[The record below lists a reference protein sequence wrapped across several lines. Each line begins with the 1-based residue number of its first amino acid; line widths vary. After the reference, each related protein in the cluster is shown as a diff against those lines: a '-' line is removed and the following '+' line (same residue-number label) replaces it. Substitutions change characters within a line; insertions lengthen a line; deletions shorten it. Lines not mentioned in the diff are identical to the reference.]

1 MLADQHIDQ
10 FATVIDSQFKNF
22 AESLNAAQSHKA
34 LSRSKSGALA
44 LDVGYEIAT
53 TKIERDSYL
62 KSYTSKTSP
71 NTLETPKLHVS
82 TGYGKGFNAG
92 AYYSSVPDS
101 DIQIYGGE
109 LRYSLMPHHRSALPS
124 LSVRGTYSQ
133 MTGMDDMYVTST
145 GLEFSVSKGFN
156 AFTPYAGV
164 GTTWVDGE
172 YELNGYSSSLTQNKY
187 FMGLQ
192 FDLGIFHL
200 SAEAEQSGVES
211 TIRAK
216 SGIRF

>member
-1 MLADQHIDQ
+1 M
-10 FATVIDSQFKNF
+10 
-22 AESLNAAQSHKA
+22 
-34 LSRSKSGALA
+34 
-44 LDVGYEIAT
+44 
-53 TKIERDSYL
+53 
-62 KSYTSKTSP
+62 
-71 NTLETPKLHVS
+71 
-82 TGYGKGFNAG
+82 
-92 AYYSSVPDS
+92 
-101 DIQIYGGE
+101 
-109 LRYSLMPHHRSALPS
+109 
-124 LSVRGTYSQ
+124 RGTYSQ

-156 AFTPYAGV
+156 TFTPYAGV

-192 FDLGIFHL
+192 FDLGVFHL